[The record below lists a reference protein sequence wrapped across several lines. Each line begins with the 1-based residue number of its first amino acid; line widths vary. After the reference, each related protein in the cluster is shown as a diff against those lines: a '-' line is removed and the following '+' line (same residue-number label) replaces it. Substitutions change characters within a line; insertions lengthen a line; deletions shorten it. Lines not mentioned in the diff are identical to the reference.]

1 VADVRDPPHVT
12 DRQPASTPGELQL
25 RLSPDHAGLASGQ
38 TAVRAFLATQAV
50 SDRAAYYAELAFE
63 ELLTNVIRHGRSPA
77 GSMVDVSI
85 AVTGSRV
92 VLDFED
98 DGVAFDPLSL
108 PAPSRPTN
116 VDDAVIGGLGI
127 FLIRQTAEH
136 MAYRR
141 IGGRNHLTVAIAQHG
156 D

>member
-1 VADVRDPPHVT
+1 MR
-12 DRQPASTPGELQL
+12 L
-25 RLSPDHAGLASGQ
+25 RLTPDHAGLASGQ
-38 TAVRAFLATQAV
+38 TAVREFLAASAV
-50 SDRAAYYAELAFE
+50 TERAAYYTELAFE
-63 ELLTNVIRHGRSPA
+63 ELLTNVIRHGRPAA

-85 AVTGSRV
+85 AVSDSRV

-108 PAPSRPTN
+108 PAPALPGN

-141 IGGRNHLTVAIAQHG
+141 TGGRNHLTVAIAQQG